1 MCLSCAPASILCE
14 LSLCNRNSLACKT
27 TYVCTYAIVRICVC
41 VSIHTYIH
49 VFTFVLLEFCLLCT
63 YVCVHMRTYVR
74 ACTCEYVHM
83 YVHMV
88 WCGVVTWALCTSQHT
103 PLPAVTSLHS
113 HVLTHIP
120 LLLKLHLSSHSPL
133 TTSLHS
139 PPSLLILHTLSHSP
153 NSHSL
158 PTLPFTP
165 PTSTNPTHS
174 HSSHTLYSSL
184 LQGGGGPTIP
194 HHQSQEA
201 PLGLV
206 QGDDEDEEKEGEVP
220 DVDELY
226 QWTQGLSFEDFDN
239 YSRATND
246 KLLDFDSPQLSHYL
260 CLPIVCGWVGE
271 SVCAI
276 GLLVCYCLF
285 PSCTW

>member
-1 MCLSCAPASILCE
+1 MCVCPYIHTYMCSHLFCW
-14 LSLCNRNSLACKT
+14 NSVCC
-27 TYVCTYAIVRICVC
+27 VCTY
-41 VSIHTYIH
+41 VST
-49 VFTFVLLEFCLLCT
+49 
-63 YVCVHMRTYVR
+63 CVHTYVR
-74 ACTCEYVHM
+74 AHVSMYICTYIW
-83 YVHMV
+83 Y
-88 WCGVVTWALCTSQHT
+88 GVVTWALYASQHT
-103 PLPAVTSLHS
+103 PLPAVTSLYS

-239 YSRATND
+239 SSRATND
-246 KLLDFDSPQLSHYL
+246 KLLDFDSPQLSH
-260 CLPIVCGWVGE
+260 
-271 SVCAI
+271 
-276 GLLVCYCLF
+276 
-285 PSCTW
+285 